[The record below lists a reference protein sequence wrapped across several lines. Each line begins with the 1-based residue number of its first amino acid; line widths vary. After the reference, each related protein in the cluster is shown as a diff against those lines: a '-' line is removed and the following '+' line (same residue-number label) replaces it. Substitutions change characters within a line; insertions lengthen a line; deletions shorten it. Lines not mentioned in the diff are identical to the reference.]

1 MKGSPRQISSPAIQ
15 APMKTLVAFVALAV
29 SLFTPQ
35 LFANDGEDTR
45 PNFILIFAD
54 DLGINDL
61 HCYGREDHRTPHLD
75 ALAQRGIRYTSAY
88 CGLSIC
94 SASRASLMT
103 GKSSARLHL
112 TSFLPGRADNPS
124 QRVLNARIHSSLPPE
139 ERTIA
144 EELKRAGYRT
154 GMFGKWH
161 LGGKESS
168 PKEQGFETVAELPA
182 KGELNEETGNK
193 NEFLIARRAAE
204 FISTP
209 SNQPYF
215 CYIPHHS
222 PHIRLEATEEA
233 KQKNSH
239 AFNPLYAA
247 SIESLDRSV
256 GMLLEAIEKQ
266 PSARETYILFTS
278 DNGGLHVRELHE
290 DPMTHNTPFRAGKGY
305 LYEGG
310 IRIPLIV
317 ASTKQSVAPNRV
329 SDAPVSLLDL
339 MPTFLKLASVN
350 VGQTLG
356 PLDGV
361 DLSNHWIGD
370 KEPSMDRPLY
380 WNFPHYT
387 NQGSRPAAAIRKGNW
402 KGILQYED
410 ESFEL
415 YDLAKD
421 AGEETD
427 LASSMPD
434 KAKELRGELE
444 RWLRSVG
451 GQRCVPNPDFDP
463 EQYRAIY
470 QQFDSSRLR
479 ATDTAQKIGEE
490 WKVWRDR
497 MDNATQGRKPELK
510 TPQGTI
516 TLLAS
521 QAVPH
526 GKKLR
531 YEPELHKNVLGYW
544 TEVEDWAHW
553 ELDVPENG
561 TYEIEVQCGCG
572 AGNGGSQVSL
582 SIGDQAFEW
591 VVPDTGHYQN
601 MIYLFVGNAN
611 LVAGKARLEVRPK
624 TKTKIA
630 VMDIRKIVLRNTS
643 TKGSPQ
649 K

>member
-1 MKGSPRQISSPAIQ
+1 MEGSPRQISSPAIQ
-15 APMKTLVAFVALAV
+15 APMKTLIACVALTV
-29 SLFTPQ
+29 SLFSPQ
-35 LFANDGEDTR
+35 LFANDVEDTR

-154 GMFGKWH
+154 GLFGKWH

-290 DPMTHNTPFRAGKGY
+290 VPMTHNTPFRAGKGY

-339 MPTFLKLASVN
+339 MPTFLKLAGVN

-421 AGEETD
+421 AGEEPILLVPCLTRPRSCEVNWNVGCGLLVGKGAFLILSSILNNIAPSISNSIPLD
-427 LASSMPD
+427 CERRIQLKRLARNGKCGVS
-434 KAKELRGELE
+434 AWTTRLRG
-444 RWLRSVG
+444 
-451 GQRCVPNPDFDP
+451 
-463 EQYRAIY
+463 A
-470 QQFDSSRLR
+470 SR
-479 ATDTAQKIGEE
+479 
-490 WKVWRDR
+490 
-497 MDNATQGRKPELK
+497 
-510 TPQGTI
+510 
-516 TLLAS
+516 
-521 QAVPH
+521 
-526 GKKLR
+526 
-531 YEPELHKNVLGYW
+531 
-544 TEVEDWAHW
+544 TEDA
-553 ELDVPENG
+553 
-561 TYEIEVQCGCG
+561 
-572 AGNGGSQVSL
+572 AGN
-582 SIGDQAFEW
+582 DHA
-591 VVPDTGHYQN
+591 
-601 MIYLFVGNAN
+601 
-611 LVAGKARLEVRPK
+611 AGEPSGPAWQE
-624 TKTKIA
+624 A
-630 VMDIRKIVLRNTS
+630 AIRA
-643 TKGSPQ
+643 
-649 K
+649 